1 MKFLKVLLLC
11 LSASFATA
19 SNAAVVIVT
28 DTSVVQNIPGLT
40 GFSTNGSQMTGL
52 QVTANFDGFSQTIAW
67 AATGAASGGVTGDG
81 WSLDVTGDTFGANW
95 MFNLDGTR
103 GPLLSFSLDAS
114 GPLQVTVFDISDPS
128 PGTPDSASGLDF
140 SFASCDGCDATATY
154 TNAVAIVPDGA
165 VGDLFHTLTV
175 VFDGV
180 GPSDNFSFIQD
191 TDNDSRLRDG
201 FVPEP
206 GSVPLIALALLGIG
220 AALRRRAR

>member
-1 MKFLKVLLLC
+1 MKFLKMLLLC

-40 GFSTNGSQMTGL
+40 GFSTTGAQMTGL

-67 AATGAASGGVTGDG
+67 AATGASSGGVTGDG
-81 WSLDVTGDTFGANW
+81 WSLDVTGDTFSANW

-103 GPLLSFSLDAS
+103 GPLLSFVLDAS
-114 GPLQVTVFDISDPS
+114 GPQQVTVFDITEPS
-128 PGTPDSASGLDF
+128 PGTPDSASGQDF
-140 SFASCDGCDATATY
+140 AFASCDGCDATATY
-154 TNAVAIVPDGA
+154 TNAVAIIPDGA

-180 GPSDNFSFIQD
+180 GPSGNFSFLQD
-191 TDNDSRLRDG
+191 SDNDSRLDTG

-206 GSVPLIALALLGIG
+206 GSMPLIALALLGIG
-220 AALRRRAR
+220 AALRRRA